1 MSYYATQRL
10 KEILDRIQVL
20 HAEAREI
27 SIANDIPFSLELPNA
42 SGYNVDNYFNPSD
55 AQTTGWYSS
64 SC

>member
-10 KEILDRIQVL
+10 KAILDQIQAL

-42 SGYNVDNYFNPSD
+42 NGFNVDNYFNPSD
-55 AQTTGWYSS
+55 TQVVGWYSS
-64 SC
+64 NC

>member
-55 AQTTGWYSS
+55 AQSTGWYSS
-64 SC
+64 NC